1 MTEGRLVVE
10 HGSSLLCVFSRVEAG
25 EERREVWRL
34 TLENVSSDINTEE
47 KEREQRMY
55 TDVSHGP
62 PFSTSSMYLFI
73 CLSVHL
79 SSFPP

>member
-34 TLENVSSDINTEE
+34 TLENVSSAINREE
-47 KEREQRMY
+47 KER
-55 TDVSHGP
+55 
-62 PFSTSSMYLFI
+62 
-73 CLSVHL
+73 
-79 SSFPP
+79 